1 MDNQFDELFLQFRQ
15 QYTLTNPPP
24 ELRSYERLGW
34 EFILSM
40 VWALATVIMVASQT
54 ASEFYQAKILSGM
67 DTRLAFA
74 ASVAVLIAVEGGLVI
89 GAAIKASGAK
99 SYNRGL
105 VAVAIALC
113 VLISIAAGLNSSVG
127 IIPNLDP
134 KILYW
139 MRIGL
144 VFALGIFGS
153 LMAWA
158 SGEVLGAQIA
168 KVFVGRDKS
177 ASEYRDAM
185 QAYNE
190 QLLASWRAS
199 PEYTLAKSGVRMDA
213 DRVRAERNKLKVSES
228 FRKDSESSDASAE
241 VSRKDYRKLQKAE
254 KRALVDM
261 EVSEIMDT
269 YGLIE
274 RTAYNWKSNAERDY
288 SDNGHGGQQ

>member
-134 KILYW
+134 GILYW

-241 VSRKDYRKLQKAE
+241 VSRKNYRKLQKAE
-254 KRALVDM
+254 KRALVNM

-274 RTAYNWKSNAERDY
+274 RTAYNWKRNAERDY